1 MSGEDQDSDWRDDE
15 EAKRLADDVLR
26 RLLNTPPKPQADM
39 RLGTARGRKKADA
52 GQASPAAPSGASDA
66 DGAA

>member
-1 MSGEDQDSDWRDDE
+1 MSGEDQESDWRSDE

-39 RLGTARGRKKADA
+39 KLGKPAGTQAEGRR
-52 GQASPAAPSGASDA
+52 APD
-66 DGAA
+66 